1 MEAVNNLTKLSTLD
15 ELDDRGC
22 TYGHENRQK
31 IEAQDKRIDA
41 ANAQRISD
49 IEEVRKQ
56 LAVIDGRLWA
66 ILVGVALQLA
76 GIVAYI
82 VTHPGTVKA
91 FIGG

>member
-1 MEAVNNLTKLSTLD
+1 MEHNLLKLSALD
-15 ELDDRGC
+15 ELNDRGC

-41 ANAQRISD
+41 ANMQRISD

-56 LAVIDGRLWA
+56 LATIDGRLWA

-76 GIVAYI
+76 GIVGYV
-82 VTHPGTVKA
+82 VTHPGPVRA
-91 FIGG
+91 FLGG